1 MPNSIASRQKAYVN
15 SGQFGGEDADLFRE
29 VSTELEKFGAK
40 FIEALGRKANEKQVV
55 ASGKL
60 LSRAKVIIND
70 DGMGLKV
77 MMPDYFDFPNE
88 GVQGVKSSKNAPG
101 SPYKFKSY
109 GMNAEGRR
117 SIKDYIRSGRAK
129 IAVVQKDKAY
139 GIGLERKGKSLLDTQ
154 ADQLIYLI
162 KRFGIKK
169 TGYFTEAV
177 NEVFGKDFEL
187 KMTEALGR
195 DIIFSIEKINR

>member
-15 SGQFGGEDADLFRE
+15 SGQFGGDDADLFRE

>member
-15 SGQFGGEDADLFRE
+15 SGQFGGDDADLFRE

-129 IAVVQKDKAY
+129 IAVAQKDKAY